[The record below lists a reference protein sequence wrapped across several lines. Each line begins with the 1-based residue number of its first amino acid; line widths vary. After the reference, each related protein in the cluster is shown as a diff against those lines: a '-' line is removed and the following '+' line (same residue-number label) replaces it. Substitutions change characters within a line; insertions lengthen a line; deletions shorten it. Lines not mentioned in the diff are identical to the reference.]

1 MSYETRPQTYDETIK
16 ILEKKDHRG
25 IAEFILP
32 SIKGAEEISLEHT
45 QLSVPDMR
53 EMDFL
58 TKVSMNSESFIFH
71 IEFETAY
78 RSNNEMMKRML
89 RYYTYI
95 KWHNDLPIY
104 QVLVVLKKPKNVKN
118 IQESFES
125 KVQDLDILKYKYK
138 VVKAYE
144 IDKNEIL
151 EEERIVLYPL
161 RVFMKYEEETEEE
174 HIEECLKAVE
184 NLEDKDYYFLTVEC
198 IKKLYKGS
206 EYEIYIKEEILM
218 QSQLYKEPYDKGRE
232 DGIEEGRQKEKTDTT
247 IRLLTKKFGT
257 VPPETKKAISKLDMV
272 TLELIIDEIFEYE
285 SLEDMKK
292 YLQ

>member
-1 MSYETRPQTYDETIK
+1 
-16 ILEKKDHRG
+16 
-25 IAEFILP
+25 
-32 SIKGAEEISLEHT
+32 
-45 QLSVPDMR
+45 
-53 EMDFL
+53 
-58 TKVSMNSESFIFH
+58 
-71 IEFETAY
+71 
-78 RSNNEMMKRML
+78 MKRML

-272 TLELIIDEIFEYE
+272 TLELIIDEIFEIGRAHV
-285 SLEDMKK
+285 
-292 YLQ
+292 

>member
-1 MSYETRPQTYDETIK
+1 MSYETRPQAYDETIK
-16 ILEKKDHRG
+16 LLEKKDYRG

-32 SIKGAEEISLEHT
+32 SIKDAKKVSLEHT

-53 EMDFL
+53 DMDFL
-58 TKVSMNSESFIFH
+58 AKINIDPEDFILH

-78 RSNNEMMKRML
+78 RSNNEMVKRML

-118 IQESFES
+118 IQDCFES

-138 VVKAYE
+138 VIKVYE

-151 EEERIVLYPL
+151 EEEKIVLYPL
-161 RVFMKYEEETEEE
+161 RVFMKYEEKAEEE
-174 HIEECLKAVE
+174 HIQECLKAVE
-184 NLEDKDYYFLTVEC
+184 DLEDKDYYYLTVQC

-206 EYEIYIKEEILM
+206 EYEVYVKEEILM
-218 QSQLYKEPYDKGRE
+218 QSVLYQEPFDKGKKEGKKEGKLEVVRNALKE
-232 DGIEEGRQKEKTDTT
+232 GTEIDLIAKLTGLSKKEIEKIAE
-247 IRLLTKKFGT
+247 
-257 VPPETKKAISKLDMV
+257 ETK
-272 TLELIIDEIFEYE
+272 
-285 SLEDMKK
+285 
-292 YLQ
+292 